1 MATDLRY
8 FTYRALA
15 LIALVLASPAFAAMY
30 LAVKLDSN
38 GPFIFRQK
46 RAGKGKE
53 PFTMYKVRTMAQ
65 GSQARQKAL
74 FKLNEADGP
83 VFKIRNDPRYTK
95 VGKFLSHTGLDELPQ
110 LFNVLKGEMSF
121 VGPRPLPVDEADRVP
136 SRYEA
141 RFSVLP
147 GMASSWIVQGSHKL
161 SFRQWMELDLVY
173 AKDPT
178 FLTDIHIFI
187 RTALLVLRLLF
198 KR

>member
-1 MATDLRY
+1 
-8 FTYRALA
+8 
-15 LIALVLASPAFAAMY
+15 MY
-30 LAVKLDSN
+30 LAVKLDSK

-46 RAGKGKE
+46 RAGKGKK
-53 PFTMYKVRTMAQ
+53 PFVMYKVRTMAQ
-65 GSQARQKAL
+65 GSQARQKSL

-110 LFNVLKGEMSF
+110 LCNVLKGEMSF
-121 VGPRPLPVDEADRVP
+121 VGPRPLPVSEARKVP
-136 SRYEA
+136 SRYDA

-161 SFRQWMELDLVY
+161 SFRQWMELDMAY
-173 AKDPT
+173 AAHPS
-178 FLTDIHIFI
+178 FLTDARIFV